1 MAIAQANLLNV
12 RAEVIRRL
20 YVTRDV
26 INDTASGGDASSIIS
41 AGGTDGVHLES
52 AIYTN
57 LDYVSAWVYVPGV
70 ASAPYQSRVTAY
82 DRDAG
87 DLTISPDLGATA
99 AAEPYEIHYLIPPT
113 RLNDWIKIRAREGS
127 SGAMTSIAEGTAI
140 NIDKFTLA
148 EGVLADAL
156 RFLAKREQGD
166 ARKILEF
173 EAEHHELLWLRR
185 LALRGLNPLVV
196 RVKIQRE
203 ETEEAQTLRRN

>member
-1 MAIAQANLLNV
+1 MLNV

-20 YVTRDV
+20 YITRDV
-26 INDTASGGDASSIIS
+26 INDTASGGDTSSIIS

-52 AIYTN
+52 AVYTN
-57 LDYVSAWVYVPGV
+57 NDFVAAWVYVPGV
-70 ASAPYQSRVTAY
+70 AVPQQSRVTAY

-87 DLTISPDLGATA
+87 DLTISPVVGATA
-99 AAEPYEIHYLIPPT
+99 SAEPYEIHYLIPPT

-127 SGAMTSIAEGTAI
+127 SGAMTTIAEGTAI

-166 ARKILEF
+166 TRKLLEF
-173 EAEHHELLWLRR
+173 EADHHELLWLRR
-185 LALRGLNPLVV
+185 LAALGLRPLVV
-196 RVKIQRE
+196 RLKVKRE
-203 ETEEAQTLRRN
+203 DTEEAQTLRRF

>member
-1 MAIAQANLLNV
+1 MAIAQANMLNV

-26 INDTASGGDASSIIS
+26 INDTASGGSSSTIIS

-52 AIYTN
+52 AIYT
-57 LDYVSAWVYVPGV
+57 DQAYVSAWVYVPGV
-70 ASAPYQSRVTAY
+70 ASPQQSRVTTY

-87 DLTISPDLGATA
+87 TLTISPVLGATA
-99 AAEPYEIHYLIPPT
+99 SAEPYEIHYDLPPT

-127 SGAMTSIAEGTAI
+127 SGAMTTIAEGTAI

-156 RFLAKREQGD
+156 RYLAKREKGD
-166 ARKILEF
+166 VRRILEF

-196 RVKIQRE
+196 RAKIQRE
-203 ETEEAQTLRRN
+203 ETEEAQTLRRF

>member
-1 MAIAQANLLNV
+1 MAIAQANMLNV

-52 AIYTN
+52 AIYTAN
-57 LDYVSAWVYVPGV
+57 DYASVWVYVPGV
-70 ASAPYQSRVTAY
+70 ASPQQSRVTAY

-87 DLTISPDLGATA
+87 DLTISPDLGASA
-99 AAEPYEIHYLIPPT
+99 ASEPYEIHYLIPPT

-127 SGAMTSIAEGTAI
+127 SGAMTTIDEGTAI

-148 EGVLADAL
+148 EGVMADAL
-156 RFLAKREQGD
+156 RHLAKREKGD
-166 ARKILEF
+166 TRKLLEF
-173 EAEHHELLWLRR
+173 EADHHERLWLRR
-185 LALRGLNPLVV
+185 LALRGLRPLVV
-196 RVKIQRE
+196 RANIQRE
-203 ETEEAQTLRRN
+203 ETEEAQALRRF